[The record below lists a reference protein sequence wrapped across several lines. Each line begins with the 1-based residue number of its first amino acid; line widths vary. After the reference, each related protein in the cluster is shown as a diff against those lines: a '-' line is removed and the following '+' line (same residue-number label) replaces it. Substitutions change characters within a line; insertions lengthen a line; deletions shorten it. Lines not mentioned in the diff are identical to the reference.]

1 LGRQPKERELADS
14 LTFLK
19 DQTESYKSAGKDK
32 PEQLALTDFCQALL
46 GLNEFVY
53 ID

>member
-1 LGRQPKERELADS
+1 MDAD
-14 LTFLK
+14 L
-19 DQTESYKSAGKDK
+19 
-32 PEQLALTDFCQALL
+32 LALTDFCQVLL